1 MQCFYRS
8 NYEPL
13 NLIDLHTHTNRS
25 DGMHS
30 PEALVLLAKSKKLIA
45 IGITDHDE
53 VGALERARSA
63 GAEAGVQIIP
73 GVELSTMC
81 DGFDVHILG
90 YFIDDHSARL
100 LEALN
105 HLKDERIERTHRI
118 LQKLDTLGLSLGFE
132 AVERIAG
139 EGCIGRPHIAEALV
153 HSGLV
158 RTFQDAFDLF
168 LAEGK
173 PAFEPKMK
181 LLPGDA
187 VALIHEAG
195 GVASLAHPGQNL
207 TLNVVNTVITCGVDA
222 IETIHPKH
230 SATQRRVFEQLAE
243 EHGLLQTGGS
253 DFHGG
258 ARGEEKFGQYTVTWQ
273 HVEKLKKIS
282 QQWH

>member
-1 MQCFYRS
+1 M
-8 NYEPL
+8 
-13 NLIDLHTHTNRS
+13 IDLHTHTNRS

-30 PEALVLLAKSKKLIA
+30 PEALVLLAKSKSLTA
-45 IGITDHDE
+45 LGITDHDE
-53 VGALERARSA
+53 VGALERARRA
-63 GAEAGVQIIP
+63 GSEAGVQIIP

-81 DGFDVHILG
+81 NGFDVHILG

-105 HLKDERIERTHRI
+105 HLKDERIKRTHRI
-118 LQKLDTLGLSLGFE
+118 LQKLDTLGLSLSFE
-132 AVERIAG
+132 AVQRVAG
-139 EGCIGRPHIAEALV
+139 EGCIGRPHVAEALV
-153 HSGLV
+153 HAGLV

-168 LAEGK
+168 LAENK

-181 LLPGDA
+181 LLPAEA
-187 VALIHEAG
+187 VALIHAAG

-207 TLNVVNTVITCGVDA
+207 TLEVVNKVITCGVDA

-230 SATQRRVFEQLAE
+230 SAAQRRVFEQLAE
-243 EHGLLQTGGS
+243 QHGLLQTGGS

-273 HVEKLKKIS
+273 HVEQLKKLS
-282 QQWH
+282 HQWH